1 MHQHDGPV
9 RPHGRVADCPA
20 LQVEGGGVG
29 HYEVVDQR
37 ADQGQLHP
45 TRAGGEGGQQDGQ
58 DGADVPASTDDLQE
72 FLQRRLSGARLGI
85 H

>member
-1 MHQHDGPV
+1 M
-9 RPHGRVADCPA
+9 RV
-20 LQVEGGGVG
+20 ENT
-29 HYEVVDQR
+29 DQG
-37 ADQGQLHP
+37 ADQGELQT
-45 TRAGGEGGQQDGQ
+45 TRAGGDGGQQDGQ